1 MATFAQSILGETDF
15 IKKIDIM
22 NFLRKKQNIY
32 FNTSVILKAEIARE
46 FMDVMKLDV
55 DRNLVVTA

>member
-55 DRNLVVTA
+55 DRNLVV